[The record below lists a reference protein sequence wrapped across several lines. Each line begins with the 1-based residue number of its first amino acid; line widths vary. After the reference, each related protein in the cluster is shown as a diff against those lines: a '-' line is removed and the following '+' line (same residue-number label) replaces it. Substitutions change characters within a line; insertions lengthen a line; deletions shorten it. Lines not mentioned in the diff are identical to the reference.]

1 MTTVQ
6 SKTLDKLF
14 GETIENGADKIYLP
28 ILFTIILCTTTLFFY
43 NHKTINLN
51 EINIHFSLGLIV
63 FPLTFTIINIIQDK
77 YGRLFANTVVR
88 YAFIADLFLVFLG
101 YTLSIIGE
109 RVDYRSVYDEIP
121 IIMLSTFFF
130 VWMSNFINTSV
141 FSFLKKRKLHD
152 FFKYSIAAILAESSV
167 SMISIPMLISQNNLT
182 GSVLFSLIVVVL
194 YKIAFTVISAVI
206 ISVRNHLRNLH
217 QE

>member
-28 ILFTIILCTTTLFFY
+28 ILFTITLCTTTLFFY
-43 NHKTINLN
+43 NHKTINVN

-101 YTLSIIGE
+101 YGE

-130 VWMSNFINTSV
+130 VWMSNLINTSV
-141 FSFLKKRKLHD
+141 FSFFKKRKLHD

-182 GSVLFSLIVVVL
+182 GSVLFSLIAIVL
-194 YKIAFTVISAVI
+194 YKIAFTVISSVI
-206 ISVRNHLRNLH
+206 ISVRNYLRNPH